1 MGVGLGLCK
10 RAVNRGPVGLQR
22 PAAGR
27 RCLGALLAA
36 AFPLSS
42 CRRGGSLCVA
52 ASCPPLRCT
61 ARRCSARCCNC
72 IALRRSVLR
81 CSACWRAAGRGR
93 GLGDGLRSALGSP
106 APVPARA
113 LRRARAARFVLNQPE
128 VLLDNAEMSWHKKKI
143 RNSDN
148 SWNFHRC
155 PDCFGPSLS
164 CPCGSSLLSTPC
176 SGWGAAPQP
185 HVLFR
190 EQKRP
195 LFLSFLGH
203 GSLAVQL
210 GVVLLREFVSRLRV
224 SLRPMAR
231 NRMTSK
237 RISAF
242 LKKVKTLLDL
252 VTCRRWAMKAE
263 GGQGPGFA
271 L

>member
-1 MGVGLGLCK
+1 MCK

-106 APVPARA
+106 AAVPARA

-128 VLLDNAEMSWHKKKI
+128 VLLDNAEMSWHKKKKI

-148 SWNFHRC
+148 SWNFHCC

>member
-1 MGVGLGLCK
+1 MQ
-10 RAVNRGPVGLQR
+10 ARGQPR
-22 PAAGR
+22 PRG
-27 RCLGALLAA
+27 AA
-36 AFPLSS
+36 APGCGQAVPRRATG
-42 CRRGGSLCVA
+42 CRVPAVFLPPRGLAVC
-52 ASCPPLRCT
+52 
-61 ARRCSARCCNC
+61 
-72 IALRRSVLR
+72 RSVLPSSALHCPALQCAVLQLHR
-81 CSACWRAAGRGR
+81 PAPFCSALLCVLACRGPWPRARR
-93 GLGDGLRSALGSP
+93 WLRSALGSP
-106 APVPARA
+106 AAVPARA

-164 CPCGSSLLSTPC
+164 CPWGSTLLSTPC

-231 NRMTSK
+231 NHTTSK

-263 GGQGPGFA
+263 GGQGPRFA

>member
-1 MGVGLGLCK
+1 MCK

-128 VLLDNAEMSWHKKKI
+128 VLLDNAEMSWHKKKKKSGI
-143 RNSDN
+143 LTTRGISTAALIA
-148 SWNFHRC
+148 S
-155 PDCFGPSLS
+155 GPPS
-164 CPCGSSLLSTPC
+164 
-176 SGWGAAPQP
+176 AAPAAALCSALRAQAGEQHP
-185 HVLFR
+185 NPTCCSENKNALYFCLF
-190 EQKRP
+190 
-195 LFLSFLGH
+195 
-203 GSLAVQL
+203 
-210 GVVLLREFVSRLRV
+210 
-224 SLRPMAR
+224 
-231 NRMTSK
+231 
-237 RISAF
+237 
-242 LKKVKTLLDL
+242 
-252 VTCRRWAMKAE
+252 
-263 GGQGPGFA
+263 
-271 L
+271 

>member
-1 MGVGLGLCK
+1 MQARGQPRPRGAAAPGCGQAVPRRATGCRVPAVFLPPRGL
-10 RAVNRGPVGLQR
+10 AVCRSILPSSALHCPALQCAVLQLHR
-22 PAAGR
+22 PAPF
-27 RCLGALLAA
+27 C
-36 AFPLSS
+36 
-42 CRRGGSLCVA
+42 
-52 ASCPPLRCT
+52 
-61 ARRCSARCCNC
+61 
-72 IALRRSVLR
+72 SVLR

-106 APVPARA
+106 AAVPARA

-128 VLLDNAEMSWHKKKI
+128 VLLDNAEMSWHKKKKI

-242 LKKVKTLLDL
+242 LKKVKTLLHL